1 MNFNN
6 NNFNSRNYKKL
17 LNFFIKRN
25 YKFVNYKSFKLKK
38 NILLRHDVDFDVDKA
53 LSIAKIDYSLKIR
66 SHFFFL
72 VDSPFYNL
80 LEKKNIEALR
90 KISKMKHFIG
100 LHLNMSNKIQA
111 LSKDDLVFKFE
122 YLKKLIPASKIFSI
136 HKYGSEKKNIYLNS
150 FLNFYRKNITKIY
163 YSDSGG
169 KFRFGLPTQDFRIIN
184 QKKSFQLNIHPIW
197 WIGKEQR
204 NQKISN
210 LIRHKNLNLINEIQS
225 YKLIN

>member
-1 MNFNN
+1 MNFN

-17 LNFFIKRN
+17 LKFFINRN
-25 YKFVNYKSFKLKK
+25 YKFVSYKSFRSKQ
-38 NILLRHDVDFDVDKA
+38 NILLRHDVDFDVNKA
-53 LSIAKIDYSLKIR
+53 LSIAKIDYSLKIN

-90 KISKMKHFIG
+90 KIAKMNHFIG
-100 LHLNMSNKIQA
+100 LHLDMSNKIKTSSIA
-111 LSKDDLVFKFE
+111 DLIFKYE
-122 YLKKLIPASKIFSI
+122 YLKKLIGASKIYSI
-136 HKYGSEKKNIYLNS
+136 HKYGSVKRNIYLNS

-169 KFRFGLPTQDFRIIN
+169 KFRFGIPTKDFRIIK
-184 QKKSFQLNIHPIW
+184 QKKSFQLNLHPIW
-197 WIGKEQR
+197 WIGKEKR
-204 NQKISN
+204 NQKISS
-210 LIRHKNLNLINEIQS
+210 LIRDKTLNLTKEIKK

>member
-53 LSIAKIDYSLKIR
+53 LSIAKIDHSLKIK

-80 LEKKNIEALR
+80 LEKK
-90 KISKMKHFIG
+90 
-100 LHLNMSNKIQA
+100 
-111 LSKDDLVFKFE
+111 
-122 YLKKLIPASKIFSI
+122 
-136 HKYGSEKKNIYLNS
+136 KY
-150 FLNFYRKNITKIY
+150 
-163 YSDSGG
+163 
-169 KFRFGLPTQDFRIIN
+169 RIA
-184 QKKSFQLNIHPIW
+184 
-197 WIGKEQR
+197 
-204 NQKISN
+204 
-210 LIRHKNLNLINEIQS
+210 
-225 YKLIN
+225 